1 MDFLGVE
8 REPEFSPGKVDADAA
23 ILRAV
28 AEHLGDDGSDVVLAG
43 GRDLAEIQPDRST
56 IVFAMC
62 QSDPAIATLTEWQ
75 SRGVRVINRPEA
87 ILDSQRFR
95 AIPLLEKTA
104 TAVPPTKILRTDPEA
119 FEALGALA
127 DGPVWVKRGDVH
139 ATQAD
144 DVVRA
149 VGRSEIARQLQR
161 FRERG
166 IDRVAVQRH
175 VEGVVFKF
183 YAVANGFFHCVVPD
197 GLASPSDEAL
207 ASMAAL
213 GARGAAALDLE
224 VYGGDCVLDAHGV
237 LHLIDLNDWPSYGPC
252 RARAAAAI
260 AAYIHAQ
267 KDRSCR

>member
-1 MDFLGVE
+1 MDFLGVA
-8 REPEFSPGKVDADAA
+8 REPEFSPGKVEADAA
-23 ILRAV
+23 ILQTV
-28 AEHLGDDGSDVVLAG
+28 AEHLRDGGSDVIVAST
-43 GRDLAEIQPDRST
+43 RDLAKIRPDRST
-56 IVFAMC
+56 TVFAMC
-62 QSDPAIATLTEWQ
+62 QSDTAIAKLAAWQ

-87 ILDSQRFR
+87 ILASQRFR
-95 AIPLLEKTA
+95 AIPLLEESA
-104 TAVPPTKILRTDPEA
+104 TAVPPTRILRTDRDDT
-119 FEALGALA
+119 EALGPLG

-139 ATQAD
+139 ATRAD

-149 VGRSEIARQLQR
+149 VGRSEIVAQLQR
-161 FRERG
+161 FRGRG

-175 VEGVVFKF
+175 VEGSVFKF

-197 GLASPSDEAL
+197 GLATPSDEAL
-207 ASMAAL
+207 AAMATLGVRGAKAL
-213 GARGAAALDLE
+213 GLE

>member
-28 AEHLGDDGSDVVLAG
+28 AEHLGNDGSDVVIAG
-43 GRDLAEIQPDRST
+43 GRDLAAIQPDRRT
-56 IVFAMC
+56 IVFTMC
-62 QSDPAIATLTEWQ
+62 QSDAAIATLTEWQ
-75 SRGVRVINRPEA
+75 SHGVRVINRPEA
-87 ILDSQRFR
+87 ILASQRFR
-95 AIPLLEKTA
+95 AIPLLQETA
-104 TAVPPTKILRTDPEA
+104 AAIPATKILRTDPEA
-119 FEALGALA
+119 FEALGPVG

-139 ATQAD
+139 ATRAD

-149 VGRSEIARQLQR
+149 VGRREIVAQLQR

-175 VEGVVFKF
+175 VEGEVFKF
-183 YAVANGFFHCVVPD
+183 YAVANGFFHCVVPE
-197 GLASPSDEAL
+197 GRASPSNEVLTAM
-207 ASMAAL
+207 SAL

-224 VYGGDCVLDAHGV
+224 VYGGDCVIDTHGV

-252 RARAAAAI
+252 RASGAAAI